1 MEILWQNHIHSNAS
15 ILLGKPI
22 IKNTRIS
29 VELILELL
37 GSGWSNDQL
46 IESYPS
52 LTNNDIKAVFIY
64 LKECIQEELFF
75 PIQTTA

>member
-1 MEILWQNHIHSNAS
+1 VIQWQEHIHSNS
-15 ILLGKPI
+15 KVLLGKPI

-37 GSGWSNDQL
+37 GSGWSQTQL
-46 IESYPS
+46 LDSYPN
-52 LTNNDIKAVFIY
+52 LTENDIKAVYMY

-75 PIQTTA
+75 SLQSV

>member
-1 MEILWQNHIHSNAS
+1 MKILWQNHIHSNAS

-46 IESYPS
+46 LESYPS

-75 PIQTTA
+75 SIQTTA

>member
-37 GSGWSNDQL
+37 ASGWSNDQL
-46 IESYPS
+46 LESYPS

>member
-46 IESYPS
+46 LESYPS

>member
-1 MEILWQNHIHSNAS
+1 MEVQWQNHIHSDS
-15 ILLGKPI
+15 TILLGKPI

-37 GSGWSNDQL
+37 GLGWTNEQIL
-46 IESYPS
+46 ESYPV
-52 LTNNDIKAVFIY
+52 LKGNDIKAVFIY

-75 PIQTTA
+75 PIQTNS

>member
-46 IESYPS
+46 LESYPS

-64 LKECIQEELFF
+64 LKECIQEVLFF
-75 PIQTTA
+75 PIQTTV

>member
-1 MEILWQNHIHSNAS
+1 MIQWQEHIHSNS
-15 ILLGKPI
+15 EVLLGKPI

-37 GSGWSNDQL
+37 GSGWSQTQL
-46 IESYPS
+46 LDSYPN
-52 LTNNDIKAVFIY
+52 LTENDIKAVYMY

-75 PIQTTA
+75 PLQSV

>member
-15 ILLGKPI
+15 ILLSKPI

-46 IESYPS
+46 LESYPS

>member
-46 IESYPS
+46 LESYPS

-75 PIQTTA
+75 PIKTTA

>member
-1 MEILWQNHIHSNAS
+1 MEIIWQNHIYSDANV
-15 ILLGKPI
+15 LLGKPV

-37 GSGWSNDQL
+37 GLGWDTSL
-46 IESYPS
+46 ILESYPN
-52 LTNNDIKAVFIY
+52 LTEEDIKAVFIY

-75 PIQTTA
+75 PNQVVA

>member
-1 MEILWQNHIHSNAS
+1 MIQWQEHIHSNS
-15 ILLGKPI
+15 KVLLGKPI

-37 GSGWSNDQL
+37 GSGWSQTQL
-46 IESYPS
+46 LDSYPN
-52 LTNNDIKAVFIY
+52 LTENDIKAVYMY

-75 PIQTTA
+75 SLQSV